1 MKKRKYKSLAVKAL
15 WVAIISFIL
24 CYIIMV
30 LSFYLY
36 AWVLFNYAKTLVNQF
51 NLLFLLPTFITVISF
66 VLIFLLLVNRRLKY
80 FKYIIKSVKK
90 IDSLEFLSNLE
101 EEGNDEFTELA
112 KSINIMNARLQ
123 ARLKKEKEIEDSK
136 YELITSVSH
145 DLKTPLTSIIGYL
158 ELINNHRYEDENSR
172 DEYISIVYHKSIRLK
187 ELVNELFEYTK
198 LTSNDVKLEL
208 HRFNVS
214 ALINQ
219 LVGESIID
227 FNDKEIEVVLENPY
241 KELYANID
249 VKLISRVFE
258 NLIKNAEKYSDSHS
272 TFKIIVDSSEEYI
285 IVHFI
290 NKCKGIKEIDVNKI
304 FERFYRLDNARSSE
318 SEGSGLGLT
327 ISKKIIELHQGYL
340 DAEKDGENLLLK
352 MKLYKD

>member
-219 LVGESIID
+219 LVGETIID

>member
-15 WVAIISFIL
+15 WVAIISFII

-36 AWVLFNYAKTLVNQF
+36 AWVLFNYARTLENQF

-66 VLIFLLLVNRRLKY
+66 ILIFLLLVNRRLKY

-158 ELINNHRYEDENSR
+158 DLINNHRYEDENSR

-327 ISKKIIELHQGYL
+327 ISKKITELHQGYL

>member
-15 WVAIISFIL
+15 WVAIISFII

-36 AWVLFNYAKTLVNQF
+36 AWVLFNYARTLENQF

-66 VLIFLLLVNRRLKY
+66 ILIFLLLVNRRLKY

-158 ELINNHRYEDENSR
+158 DLINNHRYEDENSR

-219 LVGESIID
+219 FVGESIID

>member
-15 WVAIISFIL
+15 WVAILSFII
-24 CYIIMV
+24 CYIVMV

-36 AWVLFNYAKTLVNQF
+36 ALVLFNYIRTWENRF
-51 NLLFLLPTFITVISF
+51 NLLYLLPTFITVISF
-66 VLIFLLLVNRRLKY
+66 ILIFLLLVNRRLKY

-158 ELINNHRYEDENSR
+158 DLLNNHRYEDEDSR

-272 TFKIIVDSSEEYI
+272 TFKIIVESSEEYI

>member
-15 WVAIISFIL
+15 WVAIISFII

-158 ELINNHRYEDENSR
+158 DLINNHRYEDENSR

>member
-15 WVAIISFIL
+15 WVAIISFII

-36 AWVLFNYAKTLVNQF
+36 AWVLFNYARTLENQF

-66 VLIFLLLVNRRLKY
+66 ILIFLLLVNRRLKY

-158 ELINNHRYEDENSR
+158 DLINNHRYEDENSR

-219 LVGESIID
+219 LVGETIID

>member
-158 ELINNHRYEDENSR
+158 DLINNHRYEDENSR

-187 ELVNELFEYTK
+187 ELVNELFEYTI

-272 TFKIIVDSSEEYI
+272 TFKIIVESSGEYI

-340 DAEKDGENLLLK
+340 DAEKDGEYLLLK

>member
-1 MKKRKYKSLAVKAL
+1 MKKKIYNSLAIKVLGA
-15 WVAIISFIL
+15 VVISFIISFVV
-24 CYIIMV
+24 MV
-30 LSFYLY
+30 SCFNLY
-36 AWVLFNYAKTLVNQF
+36 AIILFKYGFAWSYKS
-51 NLLFLLPTFITVISF
+51 NLL
-66 VLIFLLLVNRRLKY
+66 VLIPTTATISSFILVFLLLVNRRLKY
-80 FKYIIKSVKK
+80 FKYIINSVKK
-90 IDSLEFLSNLE
+90 IESLEFLSNLDE
-101 EEGNDEFTELA
+101 KGKDEFTELA
-112 KSINIMNARLQ
+112 QSINIMNKRIQ
-123 ARLKKEKEIEDSK
+123 DKFIKEKEIEDSK

-158 ELINNHRYEDENSR
+158 DLLNNHKYSDENSR
-172 DEYISIVYHKSIRLK
+172 DEYISIVYHKSLRLK

-227 FNDKEIEVVLENPY
+227 FNEKKIEVVLENPY

-272 TFKIIVDSSEEYI
+272 IFKIIVESSEEYI

-327 ISKKIIELHQGYL
+327 ISKKIIELHHGHL

-352 MKLYKD
+352 MKLYKE

>member
-15 WVAIISFIL
+15 WVAIISFII

-36 AWVLFNYAKTLVNQF
+36 AWVLFNYARTLENQF

-66 VLIFLLLVNRRLKY
+66 ILIFLLLVNRRLKY

-158 ELINNHRYEDENSR
+158 DLINNHRYEDENSR

-219 LVGESIID
+219 LVGETIID

-340 DAEKDGENLLLK
+340 DAEKDGENLILK

>member
-340 DAEKDGENLLLK
+340 DAEKDGEYLLLK

>member
-112 KSINIMNARLQ
+112 KSINIMNARL
-123 ARLKKEKEIEDSK
+123 
-136 YELITSVSH
+136 
-145 DLKTPLTSIIGYL
+145 P
-158 ELINNHRYEDENSR
+158 
-172 DEYISIVYHKSIRLK
+172 
-187 ELVNELFEYTK
+187 
-198 LTSNDVKLEL
+198 
-208 HRFNVS
+208 
-214 ALINQ
+214 
-219 LVGESIID
+219 
-227 FNDKEIEVVLENPY
+227 
-241 KELYANID
+241 
-249 VKLISRVFE
+249 
-258 NLIKNAEKYSDSHS
+258 
-272 TFKIIVDSSEEYI
+272 
-285 IVHFI
+285 
-290 NKCKGIKEIDVNKI
+290 C
-304 FERFYRLDNARSSE
+304 RSCRA
-318 SEGSGLGLT
+318 T
-327 ISKKIIELHQGYL
+327 
-340 DAEKDGENLLLK
+340 
-352 MKLYKD
+352 

>member
-327 ISKKIIELHQGYL
+327 ISKKIIELHQGDL

>member
-15 WVAIISFIL
+15 WVAIISFII

-36 AWVLFNYAKTLVNQF
+36 AWVLFNYARTLENQF

-66 VLIFLLLVNRRLKY
+66 ILIFLLLVNRRLKY

-158 ELINNHRYEDENSR
+158 DLINNHRYEDENSR
-172 DEYISIVYHKSIRLK
+172 DEYISVVYHKSIRLK

-219 LVGESIID
+219 LVGETIID

>member
-158 ELINNHRYEDENSR
+158 DLINNHRYEDENSR

-219 LVGESIID
+219 LVGETIID

>member
-158 ELINNHRYEDENSR
+158 DLINNHRYEDENSR

-340 DAEKDGENLLLK
+340 DAEKDGEYLLLK

>member
-158 ELINNHRYEDENSR
+158 DLINNHRYEDENSR

>member
-36 AWVLFNYAKTLVNQF
+36 AWVLFNYARTLENQF

-66 VLIFLLLVNRRLKY
+66 ILIFLLLVNRRLKY

-158 ELINNHRYEDENSR
+158 DLINNHRYEDENSR

-340 DAEKDGENLLLK
+340 NAEKDGENLLLK